1 MKYNV
6 LFALLLL
13 GAGQPSFAQTG
24 ADRLRTYRTTIA
36 ALTAATYEVQRIDSI
51 GPTTVW
57 NRTGHVVLQR
67 NAKSKLLGV
76 SFIAHR
82 PDLGVSYYYNSN
94 VGFDL
99 DDKAQTFQVVK
110 EPYAPSVLGSPAGQL
125 LVEEFLAIDSTYQ
138 SVTYSPSPQGGVL
151 HLRYPDLPTVD
162 VLNRSTDLFL
172 DGTTG
177 LVRVVRTSMV
187 RGGRL
192 WITRY
197 LLSKVQL
204 NAAAQTH
211 ELETP
216 AFLAEYSPVVP
227 APAPVAAPSLLGRP
241 APPFQLL
248 SSTKTPIKLQAYR
261 GKVVVLDFWETFCSP
276 CIASMPK
283 LQQLQDAYPGRVVVM
298 GVLLDQSKG
307 ATARA
312 SGILRRQ
319 QATYLQVVGTPA
331 AETAYHVTAFPHYV
345 VIGKDGKVVLDEEG
359 GSQMEAVAATIKR
372 AVAK

>member
-1 MKYNV
+1 MKYTL
-6 LFALLLL
+6 LFALWVL

-36 ALTAATYEVQRIDSI
+36 ALNAADYEVQRIDTI
-51 GPTTVW
+51 GTSTVW
-57 NRTGHVVLQR
+57 TRTGQVVLQR
-67 NAKSKLLGV
+67 NSKSKLLGV

-82 PDLGVSYYYNSN
+82 PDLGASYYYNGN
-94 VGFDL
+94 VGVDL
-99 DDKAQTFQVVK
+99 DDKAKTFRVIKDPYDQTI
-110 EPYAPSVLGSPAGQL
+110 LGSPTGQL
-125 LVEEFLAIDSTYQ
+125 LVEELLAIDSTYQ

-151 HLRYPDLPTVD
+151 HLRYPDNPTVD

-177 LVRVVRTSMV
+177 LVRTVRTSMV
-187 RGGRL
+187 RGGRP
-192 WITRY
+192 WITRK

-204 NAAAQTH
+204 NAAARTQ
-211 ELETP
+211 ELQIP
-216 AFLAEYSPVVP
+216 AFLAEYSPVIP

-241 APPFQLL
+241 APLFQLL

-261 GKVVVLDFWETFCSP
+261 GKVVVLDFWETFCAP

-283 LQQLQDAYPGRVVVM
+283 LQQLQDTYPGQVVVI

-312 SGILRRQ
+312 EGILRRQ
-319 QATYLQVVGTPA
+319 QATYLHVVGTPA
-331 AETAYHVTAFPHYV
+331 EETAYHVTSFPHYV
-345 VIGKDGKVVLDEEG
+345 VVGKDGKVLLDKEG
-359 GSQMEAVAATIKR
+359 GSQMEAIAAAVKG
-372 AVAK
+372 AVAN